1 MSVYLYMG
9 VLVEVGGQ
17 LVGVSSL
24 LIPFEFQGLNT
35 RHQVFWQAPLSAE
48 PSHWP

>member
-1 MSVYLYMG
+1 MYTD

-24 LIPFEFQGLNT
+24 LVPFESQGLT
-35 RHQVFWQAPLSAE
+35 THHQAFWQAPLSAE
-48 PSHWP
+48 PSH